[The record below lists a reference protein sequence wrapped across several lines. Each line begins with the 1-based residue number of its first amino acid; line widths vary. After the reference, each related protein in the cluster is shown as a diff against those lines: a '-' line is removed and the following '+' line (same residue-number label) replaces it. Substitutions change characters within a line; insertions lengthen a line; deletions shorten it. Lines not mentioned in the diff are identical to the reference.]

1 MASSVDV
8 LVVDDRAI
16 DADVTLFALR
26 RAAPTAKVLR
36 LKSGEE
42 ALQYLFSVGDF
53 ARGVAGMPRLVLLDA
68 EMPVMSG
75 LCVLDVVRAHPR
87 TAGIRVVMLSTD
99 AHAHVFRPP
108 DTFAA
113 DAYVVKPVD
122 LDRYCASIETILRR
136 WLPQVLMAQ
145 GPCVWREDHASASSN
160 WGPSSLYPT

>member
-26 RAAPTAKVLR
+26 RAAPAAKVLR

-42 ALQYLFSVGDF
+42 ALHYLFGVGEF
-53 ARGVAGMPRLVLLDA
+53 ARSPGRMPTLVLLDM

-75 LCVLDVVRAHPR
+75 LCVLDVIRAHPR

-122 LDRYCASIETILRR
+122 LDRYCAAMEMILRR
-136 WLPQVLMAQ
+136 WLPISDVRAAWPALPRGGGQRRVRHLA
-145 GPCVWREDHASASSN
+145 
-160 WGPSSLYPT
+160 T

>member
-26 RAAPTAKVLR
+26 RVAPAARVLR
-36 LKSGEE
+36 LKSGAE
-42 ALQYLFSVGDF
+42 ALHYLFGVGEF
-53 ARGVAGMPRLVLLDA
+53 ARGSGSMPRLVLLDM

-75 LCVLDVVRAHPR
+75 LCVLDVIRAHPR

-122 LDRYCASIETILRR
+122 LERYCAATEAILRR
-136 WLPQVLMAQ
+136 WLPQIVQQQ
-145 GPCVWREDHASASSN
+145 GQGVRPEDQASAN
-160 WGPSSLYPT
+160 WNPFSLYPT